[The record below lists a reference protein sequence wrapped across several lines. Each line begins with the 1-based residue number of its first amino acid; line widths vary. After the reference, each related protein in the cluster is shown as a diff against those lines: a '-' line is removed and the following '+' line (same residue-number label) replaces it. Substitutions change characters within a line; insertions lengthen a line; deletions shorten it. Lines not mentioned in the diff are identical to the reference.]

1 MSEVQHL
8 SISLWNANGLR
19 TTTVHEVLS
28 HCLSST
34 LLFIT
39 ETWLLSPSLLP
50 TDWMQYHVYGVPV
63 PSANRGSMG
72 VTALVS
78 PSCPF
83 PVSQLPSPNRYTLSL
98 KVGPFRIHCL
108 YAPPSLSNS
117 EFTVA
122 SKTVRTKRIFFFLR
136 LLRHIT
142 LITHYL

>member
-83 PVSQLPSPNRYTLSL
+83 PISQLPSPNRCISSVVMAEKVIFRDCCYDIWYLSC
-98 KVGPFRIHCL
+98 K
-108 YAPPSLSNS
+108 NS
-117 EFTVA
+117 PVSPETV
-122 SKTVRTKRIFFFLR
+122 TGLT
-136 LLRHIT
+136 
-142 LITHYL
+142 